1 MESVLTQNA
10 KTVAPQDAVLNLLS
24 TTKASDDGEQFDKVF
39 EDTSKKLTT
48 EEEEEAKRS
57 EEQEKRR
64 KNSMLVRIFNRLGT

>member
-48 EEEEEAKRS
+48 EEEEEGGAGGHS
-57 EEQEKRR
+57 LQVQG
-64 KNSMLVRIFNRLGT
+64 SCSC

>member
-57 EEQEKRR
+57 EEQEK
-64 KNSMLVRIFNRLGT
+64 KKKELHAGAYFQQVGN